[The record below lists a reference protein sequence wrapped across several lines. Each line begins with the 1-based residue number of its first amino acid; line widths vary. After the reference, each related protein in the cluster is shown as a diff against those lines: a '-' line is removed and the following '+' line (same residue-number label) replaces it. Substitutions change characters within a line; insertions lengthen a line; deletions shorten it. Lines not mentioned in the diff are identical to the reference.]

1 LEQVGELE
9 TAFGGSPDRRRPLKR
24 KDPGGGESMN
34 ERQEALMIEA
44 EGRLICALDMETEEE
59 AWRLVDELEGL
70 VSFFKVGIILNAAA
84 GRQFMLKLRER
95 GKQIF
100 LDLKYFDIP
109 QTVQRAVALAAG
121 QGFSLLTV
129 HGDRSIIEAAVAG
142 RGESSLKIL
151 AVTVLTSM
159 DTEDL
164 RGMGISSTVEE
175 LVEARAKTALELG
188 CDGVV
193 CSAREIGLVRKVA
206 GERLLIVTPGIR
218 PAQEER
224 QEQKRALTP
233 AEALERGADY
243 LVVGRPIY
251 GAADPRAAAARILEE
266 MRLAL
271 PGGKD

>member
-1 LEQVGELE
+1 
-9 TAFGGSPDRRRPLKR
+9 
-24 KDPGGGESMN
+24 MN
-34 ERQEALMIEA
+34 EPDW
-44 EGRLICALDMETEEE
+44 RLICALDMESEEE
-59 AWRLVDELEGL
+59 AWALVEQLDGL

-84 GRQFMLKLRER
+84 GRQFMLKLLER

-121 QGFSLLTV
+121 QGFSILTV
-129 HGDRSIIEAAVAG
+129 HGDRRIIEAAVGG
-142 RGESSLKIL
+142 RGKSSLKIL

-164 RGMGISSTVEE
+164 RGMGIGLTVEE
-175 LVEARAKTALELG
+175 MVEWRAKAALELG

-206 GERLLIVTPGIR
+206 GRRLLIVTPGIR
-218 PAQEER
+218 HAQEET
-224 QEQKRALTP
+224 QEQKRVLTP
-233 AEALERGADY
+233 AEALRQGADY

-251 GAADPRAAAARILEE
+251 RAADPRAAAARILEE
-266 MRLAL
+266 MRGAL
-271 PGGKD
+271 PGGTD